1 MGILRERCILLP
13 KKIPEKLLCHHMDHW
28 VRDIIEDYEQKETL
42 LLILVALGLCSNSKI
57 TNMEILE

>member
-1 MGILRERCILLP
+1 
-13 KKIPEKLLCHHMDHW
+13 MDHW

-42 LLILVALGLCSNSKI
+42 LLILVALGLGSNSKI